1 MAATVGDNLSF
12 YLDHLYGE
20 LNSDTVVET
29 RNKERIIRQ
38 AGIPIAGASAAVV
51 YQDFYVEVPVLQDG
65 SLRPDPD
72 LIPTIKSQTTLRSNS
87 GIDFTLME
95 DVEFWTVDS
104 DGVIRVASDVEVTNG
119 RRVSGSVVS
128 KVLRKRGLCSSGTQT
143 SETFTIGDF
152 SAFRRIQLAQSNVTQ
167 IISVTDGLGNDYYEV
182 ENLTHDVVYKNVAN
196 NTGDVSVKD
205 NLKVVPAP
213 YRFVSETS
221 LSTRKTTLIFGGG
234 TADDLEDDIIPD
246 PSEFSIPM
254 PFSQTFSSTP
264 VNPHRLLQTTTLG
277 VAAANTTL
285 TVTYRYGGGKNH
297 NARPNTIRTI
307 TGLSLNFPGNPEP
320 GRAAQVRNSIETS
333 NPLEAR
339 GGDDAPTADD
349 LLALVPTAKNT
360 QERIVS
366 KEDLLARVY
375 TMPSNFGRV
384 FRASVGRNPVS
395 PLSSRLYI
403 ISRDNDDRLTTSPD
417 ALKMNLKRYLSRYRM
432 NSESIDIMD
441 AAVINYEVLFQVV
454 VDPTLNKSILLQTI
468 IRDLRSLLAINN
480 FHIGQPLVVS
490 EIVASIF
497 SHQGV
502 IAVDSVRINNLTGPV
517 KNLTYSPVAYDMTA
531 NTRSQLIYPP
541 EGGIFELKYP
551 DVNITGRV
559 VSNA

>member
-1 MAATVGDNLSF
+1 
-12 YLDHLYGE
+12 
-20 LNSDTVVET
+20 
-29 RNKERIIRQ
+29 
-38 AGIPIAGASAAVV
+38 
-51 YQDFYVEVPVLQDG
+51 
-65 SLRPDPD
+65 
-72 LIPTIKSQTTLRSNS
+72 
-87 GIDFTLME
+87 
-95 DVEFWTVDS
+95 
-104 DGVIRVASDVEVTNG
+104 
-119 RRVSGSVVS
+119 
-128 KVLRKRGLCSSGTQT
+128 
-143 SETFTIGDF
+143 
-152 SAFRRIQLAQSNVTQ
+152 
-167 IISVTDGLGNDYYEV
+167 
-182 ENLTHDVVYKNVAN
+182 
-196 NTGDVSVKD
+196 
-205 NLKVVPAP
+205 
-213 YRFVSETS
+213 
-221 LSTRKTTLIFGGG
+221 
-234 TADDLEDDIIPD
+234 
-246 PSEFSIPM
+246 
-254 PFSQTFSSTP
+254 
-264 VNPHRLLQTTTLG
+264 
-277 VAAANTTL
+277 
-285 TVTYRYGGGKNH
+285 
-297 NARPNTIRTI
+297 
-307 TGLSLNFPGNPEP
+307 
-320 GRAAQVRNSIETS
+320 VRNSIETS

>member
-1 MAATVGDNLSF
+1 MATNDARNSLKPVRQRNYLARDFDSFRAVLLDYAAKYYPDRIKDFSESSLGGLFLDMAATVGDNLSF

-285 TVTYRYGGGKNH
+285 TVTYRYGGGKNRNAPPTPAAKPNPVAFATQALSPFSH
-297 NARPNTIRTI
+297 N
-307 TGLSLNFPGNPEP
+307 NFPRPK
-320 GRAAQVRNSIETS
+320 
-333 NPLEAR
+333 
-339 GGDDAPTADD
+339 PTA
-349 LLALVPTAKNT
+349 P
-360 QERIVS
+360 
-366 KEDLLARVY
+366 
-375 TMPSNFGRV
+375 P
-384 FRASVGRNPVS
+384 
-395 PLSSRLYI
+395 
-403 ISRDNDDRLTTSPD
+403 TSP
-417 ALKMNLKRYLSRYRM
+417 
-432 NSESIDIMD
+432 
-441 AAVINYEVLFQVV
+441 
-454 VDPTLNKSILLQTI
+454 
-468 IRDLRSLLAINN
+468 
-480 FHIGQPLVVS
+480 
-490 EIVASIF
+490 
-497 SHQGV
+497 
-502 IAVDSVRINNLTGPV
+502 
-517 KNLTYSPVAYDMTA
+517 
-531 NTRSQLIYPP
+531 PP
-541 EGGIFELKYP
+541 AP
-551 DVNITGRV
+551 
-559 VSNA
+559 